1 MRKQTVS
8 EWLLLHSLPSEIREL
23 NQSRAGFV
31 KVLVFCLNCL
41 LHFIS
46 WFARTVQLA
55 VYYCCLG
62 RAIFN
67 AEPLR
72 PTLSL
77 SQHCGSVGY
86 SHFCLLACLLS
97 KATLF
102 KPIQIFPPSSSL
114 LLQLKLA
121 ARCEHPH
128 FRSSTQ
134 QASCA
139 SERVL
144 YVCAAQE
151 I

>member
-86 SHFCLLACLLS
+86 SHFCLLACLLACS
-97 KATLF
+97 AKQLY
-102 KPIQIFPPSSSL
+102 SSL
-114 LLQLKLA
+114 FRYFHHQA
-121 ARCEHPH
+121 A
-128 FRSSTQ
+128 SSFNL
-134 QASCA
+134 S
-139 SERVL
+139 
-144 YVCAAQE
+144 
-151 I
+151 